1 MVPSGCWDS
10 EGCFPA
16 AATSQRVSG
25 DQELPKANSHAGE
38 GRVQCDTY
46 PPVLC
51 DVTQSWVLMWIFLLQ
66 SSLRISPPLPFLP
79 LSGVSRDPLKMGVGS
94 QLDQDQAALAAVTPS
109 PASASKRWPGASAW
123 PSWDLL
129 DSPEDPFS
137 IEREARLHRQAAG
150 KADGGSQQASVAATS
165 CCCSS
170 AEPMAVEHGE
180 LLGDLWES
188 KVNGPV
194 LSVVGACPSCE

>member
-1 MVPSGCWDS
+1 MD
-10 EGCFPA
+10 
-16 AATSQRVSG
+16 
-25 DQELPKANSHAGE
+25 
-38 GRVQCDTY
+38 
-46 PPVLC
+46 
-51 DVTQSWVLMWIFLLQ
+51 FLLQ

-94 QLDQDQAALAAVTPS
+94 RLDQDQAALATVTSS

-150 KADGGSQQASVAATS
+150 KLDGVA
-165 CCCSS
+165 
-170 AEPMAVEHGE
+170 
-180 LLGDLWES
+180 LGRLQCM
-188 KVNGPV
+188 VMV
-194 LSVVGACPSCE
+194 LCF

>member
-1 MVPSGCWDS
+1 MAAGAGLSQGNCDPIRLLGQVRWLLSCLCQTS
-10 EGCFPA
+10 EGLRR
-16 AATSQRVSG
+16 TG
-25 DQELPKANSHAGE
+25 DQREPLLLPWVRAGP
-38 GRVQCDTY
+38 QCDAW

-51 DVTQSWVLMWIFLLQ
+51 ALTRELGFNVDFFLQ

-94 QLDQDQAALAAVTPS
+94 RLDQDQAALAAVTSS

-150 KADGGSQQASVAATS
+150 KLDGGSQQASV
-165 CCCSS
+165 C
-170 AEPMAVEHGE
+170 PV
-180 LLGDLWES
+180 LLGGYIGDLCADNVAGHEFA
-188 KVNGPV
+188 GD
-194 LSVVGACPSCE
+194 

>member
-1 MVPSGCWDS
+1 MLRP
-10 EGCFPA
+10 PA
-16 AATSQRVSG
+16 RKLG
-25 DQELPKANSHAGE
+25 FNME
-38 GRVQCDTY
+38 
-46 PPVLC
+46 
-51 DVTQSWVLMWIFLLQ
+51 FLLQ

-94 QLDQDQAALAAVTPS
+94 RLEQDQAALAAVTSS

-150 KADGGSQQASVAATS
+150 KSGGGSQQASVPGGGTGWPGLSLQQLRGSMQACFWVHEQVEKQAEAVWAAAS
-165 CCCSS
+165 
-170 AEPMAVEHGE
+170 
-180 LLGDLWES
+180 LLQI
-188 KVNGPV
+188 
-194 LSVVGACPSCE
+194 C

>member
-1 MVPSGCWDS
+1 M
-10 EGCFPA
+10 
-16 AATSQRVSG
+16 
-25 DQELPKANSHAGE
+25 L
-38 GRVQCDTY
+38 
-46 PPVLC
+46 
-51 DVTQSWVLMWIFLLQ
+51 TQSVLLCPAWKTGSYVGFLLQ

-94 QLDQDQAALAAVTPS
+94 RMDQDQAALAAVTSP

-150 KADGGSQQASVAATS
+150 NSNSGS
-165 CCCSS
+165 
-170 AEPMAVEHGE
+170 
-180 LLGDLWES
+180 
-188 KVNGPV
+188 
-194 LSVVGACPSCE
+194 